1 MSDKELEELN
11 SHIKRL
17 VNKRI
22 SEELNWIAEVMKYRD
37 SDESPDIADA
47 APPHP
52 ADLDFSSGSDMDTYW
67 ENDSE
72 PDPDSGPDSGQ
83 AGDPEPTQGSAQ
95 EGSGDYIKSYGT
107 LQKILAEGEKNSVVS
122 GKPTSGRIQSD
133 IEALASKVLSN
144 NTQKAHG
151 GAVGEWPVEEKGLDP
166 ETYVDEFLRAN
177 VPAAANK
184 DPENKPFTY
193 DDILT
198 KREIMHLLE
207 SFEDIYTQD
216 VVTQIIRADRIIK
229 KWKETRGFN
238 QDEID
243 LLINALE
250 FRESGLFDREIR
262 NLLKMNIIDKVNNES
277 LSTEALACIL
287 KIIMS
292 EEN

>member
-1 MSDKELEELN
+1 M
-11 SHIKRL
+11 
-17 VNKRI
+17 
-22 SEELNWIAEVMKYRD
+22 
-37 SDESPDIADA
+37 
-47 APPHP
+47 
-52 ADLDFSSGSDMDTYW
+52 
-67 ENDSE
+67 
-72 PDPDSGPDSGQ
+72 
-83 AGDPEPTQGSAQ
+83 
-95 EGSGDYIKSYGT
+95 
-107 LQKILAEGEKNSVVS
+107 
-122 GKPTSGRIQSD
+122 
-133 IEALASKVLSN
+133 
-144 NTQKAHG
+144 
-151 GAVGEWPVEEKGLDP
+151 EEKGLDP
-166 ETYVDEFLRAN
+166 ETYVDEFLRAD